1 MTIFKVERETFDS
14 VRVGNQLFYVKNKV
28 LMIEDLSN
36 MESLPQA
43 NLDAEGKQVLMNQPQ
58 NIYYNHFNSASH
70 DILINYE
77 GEEGYTILVSL
88 NKNLSKNT
96 NVVQKKIDSA
106 KGAVFIAK
114 EKICVLS
121 KSKNLFIYLFDG
133 RNKQLEWASKYQ
145 IQKIF
150 QATLGKILIKSGDDI
165 LLFDIATKEVINK
178 VLFSNCKNV
187 YWSSNMNYV
196 ALASKTMV
204 MIWTKDLI
212 PLCTSK
218 ESTKFKSGW
227 FDNENGFIYSTYS
240 QLKYLMFSDKMNN
253 SSDSK
258 FYHGIFKST
267 DNPVYICGYVNKNC
281 FYINRDGKV
290 IREDVN
296 SAEYDL
302 KVALKNKRNSEI
314 ISILKKGQLSGNSII
329 HYLKQENCHD
339 IALLFEKDPK
349 VRFSLSL
356 SSGNIQEAYKIA
368 SEMKCKDVYLQLAE
382 QSLLQGYQNV
392 AEKSYQSI
400 KAFNKLSF
408 FYAAQGWTT
417 KLK

>member
-1 MTIFKVERETFDS
+1 
-14 VRVGNQLFYVKNKV
+14 
-28 LMIEDLSN
+28 
-36 MESLPQA
+36 
-43 NLDAEGKQVLMNQPQ
+43 
-58 NIYYNHFNSASH
+58 
-70 DILINYE
+70 
-77 GEEGYTILVSL
+77 
-88 NKNLSKNT
+88 
-96 NVVQKKIDSA
+96 
-106 KGAVFIAK
+106 
-114 EKICVLS
+114 
-121 KSKNLFIYLFDG
+121 
-133 RNKQLEWASKYQ
+133 
-145 IQKIF
+145 
-150 QATLGKILIKSGDDI
+150 
-165 LLFDIATKEVINK
+165 
-178 VLFSNCKNV
+178 
-187 YWSSNMNYV
+187 
-196 ALASKTMV
+196 
-204 MIWTKDLI
+204 
-212 PLCTSK
+212 
-218 ESTKFKSGW
+218 
-227 FDNENGFIYSTYS
+227 
-240 QLKYLMFSDKMNN
+240 MNN
-253 SSDSK
+253 SNESK

-290 IREDVN
+290 TREEVN

-408 FYAAQGWTT
+408 FYAVQGCTS
-417 KLK
+417 KLKKMQGIAMDLNNKNDIFENTLLLGNIKDRVKLLMQTGQIALAYMSAKAHNLVEFIPFIEEEIKSREIKLTGDYLEQVEERSQKAK